1 MQVPP
6 PGSGSPKKPEPQ
18 PAREERVRGGNGQGA
33 AQQGAVQRP
42 AVASALDVA
51 AQFIVD
57 ERTGRV
63 LVRIYDTR
71 TGETIRTIPPNQV
84 VEFLLGS
91 GGLDVRV

>member
-6 PGSGSPKKPEPQ
+6 PGSGSPKKPEAAEPQ
-18 PAREERVRGGNGQGA
+18 PAREREMRGNGPGL
-33 AQQGAVQRP
+33 AVERP
-42 AVASALDVA
+42 QTAPSALDVA

-71 TGETIRTIPPNQV
+71 TGETIRTVPPNQV
-84 VEFLLGS
+84 VE
-91 GGLDVRV
+91 

>member
-1 MQVPP
+1 MLVPP
-6 PGSGSPKKPEPQ
+6 PSSGSTKKPEPQ
-18 PAREERVRGGNGQGA
+18 PAQDRQVRGGNGQGSPERP
-33 AQQGAVQRP
+33 QRAP
-42 AVASALDVA
+42 SALDVA
-51 AQFIVD
+51 AQFVVD

-84 VEFLLGS
+84 VEFLLGT

>member
-6 PGSGSPKKPEPQ
+6 PGPGSPRKPERPE
-18 PAREERVRGGNGQGA
+18 PKPTEERKVQGGNGQESGRSKA
-33 AQQGAVQRP
+33 P
-42 AVASALDVA
+42 PSALDVA

-91 GGLDVRV
+91 GGFDVRV

>member
-6 PGSGSPKKPEPQ
+6 PSSGSLKKADRPEPQ
-18 PAREERVRGGNGQGA
+18 PAREEKARRADGGSP
-33 AQQGAVQRP
+33 VQRR
-42 AVASALDVA
+42 AVSSALDVA

-84 VEFLLGS
+84 VEFLLGA

>member
-6 PGSGSPKKPEPQ
+6 ARSGGSGKPEPQ
-18 PAREERVRGGNGQGA
+18 PAQDRGVRAKDGESGRPRP
-33 AQQGAVQRP
+33 QRAP
-42 AVASALDVA
+42 SAWDVA
-51 AQFIVD
+51 AQFVVD

-84 VEFLLGS
+84 VEFLLGT
-91 GGLDVRV
+91 GGVDVRV

>member
-6 PGSGSPKKPEPQ
+6 PNSGSLKKPDKAEPQ
-18 PAREERVRGGNGQGA
+18 PAREERVRGGNGQGS
-33 AQQGAVQRP
+33 VQRP
-42 AVASALDVA
+42 PAPSALDVA

-84 VEFLLGS
+84 VEFLLGA